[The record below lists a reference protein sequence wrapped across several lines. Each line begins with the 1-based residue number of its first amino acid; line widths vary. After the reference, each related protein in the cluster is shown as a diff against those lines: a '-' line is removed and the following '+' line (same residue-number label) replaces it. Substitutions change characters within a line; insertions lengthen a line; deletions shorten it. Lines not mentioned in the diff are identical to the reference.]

1 MNAGIRP
8 HPFHRTPTVVLR
20 RGFLLEVIMVAPIKV
35 GEEVKLRGVKDM
47 PIGVVTYNTVD
58 NFCVLS
64 KDGFTYNLPR
74 AVANPL
80 KTGKRYDVE
89 SLLKAMR

>member
-1 MNAGIRP
+1 MAVTI
-8 HPFHRTPTVVLR
+8 
-20 RGFLLEVIMVAPIKV
+20 PIKV

-74 AVANPL
+74 ANANPL

>member
-1 MNAGIRP
+1 
-8 HPFHRTPTVVLR
+8 
-20 RGFLLEVIMVAPIKV
+20 MVPSIKV
-35 GEEVKLRGVKDM
+35 GDEVKLRGIKDM

-58 NFCVLS
+58 NICILA
-64 KDGFTYNLPR
+64 KDGFTYNYPR
-74 AVANPL
+74 AIANPL